1 MSRTGDIVMS
11 EALPTAAEYIDLRS
25 RAGWGLIDED
35 TAVTTINAASFTV
48 CLRWEHRLVGL
59 ARVMGDGVLYF
70 FLADLIVDP
79 ALRGEKLGD
88 RLMRA
93 VTTYFERRAKPGA
106 SITLVPL
113 NGGEPFYEKFGFVRC
128 PDGPFGTGMHYAAAP
143 PHAAVPRSG

>member
-1 MSRTGDIVMS
+1 MEVVAS
-11 EALPTAAEYIDLRS
+11 ETLPTAAEYIDLRA
-25 RAGWGLIDED
+25 RAGWGLIGEE
-35 TAVTTINAASFTV
+35 TASKTIEAAAFTI
-48 CLRWEHRLVGL
+48 CLRCDKRLVGL

-79 ALRGEKLGD
+79 AFRGDKLGE

-93 VTTYFERRAKPGA
+93 VTDYFESCAQPGA

-113 NGGEPFYEKFGFVRC
+113 KGREPFYEKFGFVRC

-143 PHAAVPRSG
+143 RPATVPRRD